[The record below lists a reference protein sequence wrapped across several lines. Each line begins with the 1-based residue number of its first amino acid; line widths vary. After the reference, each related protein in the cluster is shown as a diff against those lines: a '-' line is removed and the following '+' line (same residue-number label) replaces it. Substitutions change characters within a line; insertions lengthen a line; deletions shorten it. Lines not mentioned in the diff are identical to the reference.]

1 MNRSEV
7 SDGSRAG
14 HRASCQGFSLIEV
27 TLALM
32 VIGVGILSVFQL
44 FPSGLRSSIDA
55 TAETRVGQFADEV
68 LNQIYADAAAETN
81 SVDWQEVFSG
91 SVDIDLN
98 DNIELDLPQDEWT
111 KVEYPDKSGEFLR
124 YKCDTTVNDDLL
136 AQLELSVKYGVA
148 GGIEQK
154 FYIEVYNFGM

>member
-1 MNRSEV
+1 MNRSEA
-7 SDGSRAG
+7 SDGSRGG

-68 LNQIYADAAAETN
+68 LNQVYADAAAETN
-81 SVDWQEVFSG
+81 SVDWLEVFSG
-91 SVDIDLN
+91 NVDIDLAK
-98 DNIELDLPQDEWT
+98 DIELDMTPEEEWN
-111 KVEYPDKSGEFLR
+111 KVEYPHESGEFLR
-124 YKCDTTVNDDLL
+124 YTCAVTTNDLL